1 MRGVLAWD
9 VGIGV
14 VGRWHWEAMSSG
26 IMTCSVVAVPCGV
39 AVGGSEQ
46 PGSRLQASG
55 LPAQMDATSIPGL
68 FLCWV
73 FFHLNTARQH

>member
-1 MRGVLAWD
+1 MGCRHWCRG
-9 VGIGV
+9 
-14 VGRWHWEAMSSG
+14 
-26 IMTCSVVAVPCGV
+26 TVALGGNELWNHDMQC
-39 AVGGSEQ
+39 GGSAMRCGCGQ